1 MYCIENNIFKKE
13 MLKNN
18 MFDFLVYIYQL
29 KVYFSYFSDF
39 GNNNRIRE
47 KTTMEKGKKN
57 NRRK

>member
-39 GNNNRIRE
+39 GKNKRIRE
-47 KTTMEKGKKN
+47 KTTMEKGKK
-57 NRRK
+57 

>member
-39 GNNNRIRE
+39 GKNKKN
-47 KTTMEKGKKN
+47 KGKNYDGERKKN
-57 NRRK
+57 NRCK

>member
-39 GNNNRIRE
+39 GKNKRIRE
-47 KTTMEKGKKN
+47 KTTMEKRKKN
-57 NRRK
+57 NRCK